1 MLICPDRK
9 FIFFK
14 PLKCAGTSIEHA
26 LYSTTGINALCTGS
40 NDKEIIEYVERNNTF
55 QEDNE
60 TKKRFIQHSYPSLFY
75 SRIVDPVIYSEYTNI
90 TVIRNPWDA
99 LVSYYW
105 WCVDKGDGFKP
116 EVIIHH
122 SDTNAVMQQKFENA
136 MTCPAIYKNDI
147 IAHELGIGNEISSAF
162 IFFHKLGNKFIDH
175 RIDKYLCFEN
185 LDKDFR
191 FLCKDLMLPKIKLP
205 QHKTKIKRLK
215 IDYTCYYNDWMRD
228 IVASKFSSYIQKF
241 NYKFGC

>member
-1 MLICPDRK
+1 MNSGLKLWQKALKVIPGGNGLLSKRPERYAPDLWPTYYESAK
-9 FIFFK
+9 G
-14 PLKCAGTSIEHA
+14 CE
-26 LYSTTGINALCTGS
+26 
-40 NDKEIIEYVERNNTF
+40 V
-55 QEDNE
+55 
-60 TKKRFIQHSYPSLFY
+60 
-75 SRIVDPVIYSEYTNI
+75 VDL
-90 TVIRNPWDA
+90 D
-99 LVSYYW
+99 
-105 WCVDKGDGFKP
+105 
-116 EVIIHH
+116 
-122 SDTNAVMQQKFENA
+122 
-136 MTCPAIYKNDI
+136 
-147 IAHELGIGNEISSAF
+147 
-162 IFFHKLGNKFIDH
+162 GNKFIDH